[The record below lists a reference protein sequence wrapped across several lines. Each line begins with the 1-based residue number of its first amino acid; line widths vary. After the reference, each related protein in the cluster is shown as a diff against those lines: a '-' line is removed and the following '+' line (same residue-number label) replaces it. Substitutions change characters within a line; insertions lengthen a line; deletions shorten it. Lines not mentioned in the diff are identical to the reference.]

1 MRGDEDDNETIDV
14 TDGGKQKSGMKL
26 FKKGFFIILKYY

>member
-14 TDGGKQKSGMKL
+14 TDGGKQQSGMKL
-26 FKKGFFIILKYY
+26 FLNVS